1 MLSLLLCAIQYCRST
16 CNTQCNTILKPNM
29 QHTVVKCNISQVCI
43 MLQYCSP
50 TYNTQ
55 RNTILL
61 PNMQH
66 TVVKCD
72 ISQLCIMLQYCSP
85 TCNTQCNTILQPN
98 NFIGSSWLVSRQ
110 NNGNDNKTQ
119 VMLNSV
125 KCNISQLCMMLMLVL
140 NCSTERWAKLDK
152 NIIKDLFIQTVL
164 QWTRCKVW

>member
-1 MLSLLLCAIQYCRST
+1 MQYFPGLH
-16 CNTQCNTILKPNM
+16 NTPIL
-29 QHTVVKCNISQVCI
+29 Q
-43 MLQYCSP
+43 P

-55 RNTILL
+55 HSTVPLH
-61 PNMQH
+61 NMQH

-125 KCNISQLCMMLMLVL
+125 KCNISQLCMMLMLVFL
-140 NCSTERWAKLDK
+140 LSL
-152 NIIKDLFIQTVL
+152 VL
-164 QWTRCKVW
+164 IMCHICFDNAMLI